1 MLRSICRA
9 ALGAFL
15 LVVVSVGLARA
26 HASLVRSS
34 PAPDERL
41 GQAPAQIAL
50 FFDEELDTQG
60 SRFEIVD
67 GQGRVVA
74 GVEGRVDLTDPEHAR
89 LLVEP
94 VPALPDDAY
103 LVRWTALSADGDG
116 VLTEGAYYFYVGAA
130 AARPSPTAAAVP
142 LGASPVT
149 AASPSAEAGVPA
161 GLWVI
166 AGAATILTLMGFG
179 LLRRR

>member
-1 MLRSICRA
+1 MLRSIGRA
-9 ALGAFL
+9 AFGAFL
-15 LVVVSVGLARA
+15 LVALSVGLARA

-34 PAPDERL
+34 PAADERL
-41 GQAPAQIAL
+41 AQAPAQIAL

-89 LLVEP
+89 LLAEQ
-94 VPALPDDAY
+94 VPALPADAY
-103 LVRWTALSADGDG
+103 LVRWTALSTDGDG
-116 VLTEGAYYFYVGAA
+116 VLTEGAYYFYVGDAA
-130 AARPSPTAAAVP
+130 PRPSPTPAAGPV
-142 LGASPVT
+142 GAGPVT
-149 AASPSAEAGVPA
+149 AASQPAEAGLPA

-166 AGAATILTLMGFG
+166 AGAATVLTLMGFG